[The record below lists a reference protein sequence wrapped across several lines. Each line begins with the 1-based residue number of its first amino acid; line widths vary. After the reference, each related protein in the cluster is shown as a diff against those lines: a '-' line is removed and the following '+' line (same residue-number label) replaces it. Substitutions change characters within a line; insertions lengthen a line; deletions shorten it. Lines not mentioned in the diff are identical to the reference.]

1 MHQLT
6 TRPTPTTTA
15 RSPRVR
21 RWLRPRGD
29 AGMATAEYA
38 IGTCAAAGLGGIL
51 FKLLTGDGVMKMVES
66 LISKALSFVF

>member
-6 TRPTPTTTA
+6 TRSRSLRA
-15 RSPRVR
+15 RR
-21 RWLRPRGD
+21 LRGARGD